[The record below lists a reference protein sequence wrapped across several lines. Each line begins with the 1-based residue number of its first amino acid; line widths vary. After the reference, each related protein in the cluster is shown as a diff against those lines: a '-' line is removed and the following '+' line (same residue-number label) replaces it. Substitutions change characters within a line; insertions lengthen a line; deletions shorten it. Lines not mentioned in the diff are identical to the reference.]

1 MEYITRK
8 GLEKLKKELDEL
20 KNVKKWEIAQWLR
33 EASSQGDLDENAEYV
48 SAKEAQTALENKVE
62 ELEERIRT
70 AQVITKRK
78 SDIVG
83 VGSKIEFVTPFQ
95 KKLNVVLVSIE
106 ESNAEKGKISTVSP
120 LGTALFGKKVG
131 DNIEVL
137 TPKGIKR
144 YRITKVI

>member
-1 MEYITRK
+1 MEYITKK
-8 GLEKLKKELDEL
+8 GLEKLKKELYEL
-20 KNVKKWEIAQWLR
+20 NNVKRWEVAQWLR

-48 SAKEAQTALENKVE
+48 SAKEAQTALENKID

-70 AQVITKRK
+70 AQVIKKRI
-78 SDIVG
+78 SDVVG
-83 VGSKIEFVTPFQ
+83 VGSKVEFVTSSQ

-106 ESNAEKGKISTVSP
+106 ESDAEKGKISTVSP

-144 YRITKVI
+144 YRVTKIV